1 MYGKVDNDDL
11 EDLRDI
17 FEGFDVVRG
26 FYSGGI
32 LKLRLLQNF
41 GEEETFITFPTV
53 SSGYTKEN
61 GTYLIFCQE

>member
-26 FYSGGI
+26 FYSGDP
-32 LKLRLLQNF
+32 KTQTLQNF

-53 SSGYTKEN
+53 SSGYTK
-61 GTYLIFCQE
+61 